1 MLITLAIVAVVA
13 LLMFGYKRLP
23 ELGRRAGQGINELA
37 ETARGAIDERIDGAE
52 SERSRSAAA
61 SDKTP
66 VRSGVER

>member
-1 MLITLAIVAVVA
+1 MLITLAIVVVVA

-23 ELGRRAGQGINELA
+23 ELGRRAGQSVNELA

-52 SERSRSAAA
+52 TERARSAA

-66 VRSGVER
+66 VRTGVER

>member
-23 ELGRRAGQGINELA
+23 ELGRRAGESVNELA

-52 SERSRSAAA
+52 SERSRNTAGSGR
-61 SDKTP
+61 TP
-66 VRSGVER
+66 ARNGAER